1 MLYGLLS
8 EIIPKAIP
16 TVICN
21 AAYGTILKANAKAK
35 AYAKTKANAKT
46 IHGDKHK
53 VHCITIHRSRHKRS
67 EHKPNCK
74 FIDWNRER
82 EVLSVP

>member
-16 TVICN
+16 KVICN
-21 AAYGTILKANAKAK
+21 AAYGTILKANAKA
-35 AYAKTKANAKT
+35 

-67 EHKPNCK
+67 KHKRSKHKRSKHKPNCK

-82 EVLSVP
+82 AVRSVP

>member
-8 EIIPKAIP
+8 ETIPKAIP
-16 TVICN
+16 KVICN
-21 AAYGTILKANAKAK
+21 AAYGTILKANAKA
-35 AYAKTKANAKT
+35 

-67 EHKPNCK
+67 KHKPSCK

-82 EVLSVP
+82 AVWSVP

>member
-1 MLYGLLS
+1 VLYGLLS

-16 TVICN
+16 KVICN
-21 AAYGTILKANAKAK
+21 AAYGTILKANAKA
-35 AYAKTKANAKT
+35 KANAKT

>member
-16 TVICN
+16 KVLCN
-21 AAYGTILKANAKAK
+21 AAYGTILKANSK
-35 AYAKTKANAKT
+35 AKT

-53 VHCITIHRSRHKRS
+53 IYCKTIHRSK
-67 EHKPNCK
+67 HKPNCK
-74 FIDWNRER
+74 IIDWNRER
-82 EVLSVP
+82 AVWGVSLY